1 MSKVTQLAPWQ
12 DLNPGSSLR
21 ANAPLA
27 RGHASL
33 GRGGQRVR
41 TTLTL
46 SFGFRHALALRC
58 SCLHPTETGP
68 TLARMGKGHVR
79 ILEACLVTGL
89 EARGRQHWWIS
100 NWTSAL
106 AAKKN
111 PSIGWIARDALRQQ
125 CPWGHPGTDGRGHLA
140 IYVSFSTRLKFR
152 DRSLNWGGKGCKR
165 GWHPTAS

>member
-1 MSKVTQLAPWQ
+1 MCLGLYMQLTGVPLPRLDVRCGHTCLMEEKAGVQSGSDLSKVTQLAPWQ

-68 TLARMGKGHVR
+68 TLARMEKGHVR

-89 EARGRQHWWIS
+89 EARGRQHWWI
-100 NWTSAL
+100 
-106 AAKKN
+106 
-111 PSIGWIARDALRQQ
+111 
-125 CPWGHPGTDGRGHLA
+125 
-140 IYVSFSTRLKFR
+140 
-152 DRSLNWGGKGCKR
+152 
-165 GWHPTAS
+165 